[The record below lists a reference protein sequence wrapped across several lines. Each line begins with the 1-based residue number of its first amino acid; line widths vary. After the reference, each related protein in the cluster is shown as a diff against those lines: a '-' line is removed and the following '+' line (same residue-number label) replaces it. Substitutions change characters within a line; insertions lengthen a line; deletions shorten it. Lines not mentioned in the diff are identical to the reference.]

1 MATPDRPPT
10 GNLSAL
16 DGIEAG
22 VIRFD
27 PFEALRRLEC
37 AYADRE
43 RLGESVRPQQDAVR
57 LRQTPSMRFA
67 PTPLDRFVP
76 ATEQSP
82 AQLWQVFFGM
92 FGPNG
97 PLPLHLTEYA
107 YDRLVIA
114 RDPTFARFADLFHHR
129 LISLLYRAWAT
140 SRPVVSGDRPGSD
153 RFGGYVDSLIG
164 LGLPS
169 MRNRDEWS
177 DSSKRYF
184 SGWLAS
190 GVRTPEGLEA
200 MLVDYFGLPMRIEE
214 YAGEWLELGH
224 GVQLQLGVGLGVD
237 GRLGVDTIIGEAA
250 WSVSHRFRIVVGPVG
265 RADLDSLLPD
275 AGRLKVVGTIVRNYL
290 ADELGWELKLVV
302 RPAEVPSAQLGVL
315 GKLGWNSWL
324 SPNGA
329 TPGIVTLRERR
340 AQH

>member
-1 MATPDRPPT
+1 MATPYRPPT
-10 GNLSAL
+10 GTLSAL
-16 DGIEAG
+16 DGLEADA
-22 VIRFD
+22 IRFD
-27 PFEALRRLEC
+27 PYEALRRLEC
-37 AYADRE
+37 AYSDRE

-57 LRQTPSMRFA
+57 LRQMPSMRFA

-76 ATEQSP
+76 ATEQAP

-92 FGPNG
+92 FGPNS

-140 SRPVVSGDRPGSD
+140 SRPAVGGDRPDSD

-169 MRNRDEWS
+169 MRGRDDWS

-190 GVRTPEGLEA
+190 SARTPEGLEA
-200 MLVDYFGLPMRIEE
+200 MLVDYFALPVRIEE
-214 YAGEWLELGH
+214 YAGEWLELGR
-224 GVQLQLGVGLGVD
+224 GVQLQLGVGLGVE

-250 WSVSHRFRIVVGPVG
+250 WSVSHRFRIVAGPIG
-265 RADLDSLLPD
+265 RADLESLLPD
-275 AGRLKVVGTIVRNYL
+275 GHRLNVIGTIIRNYL

-302 RPAEVPSAQLGVL
+302 RPAEVPRTQLGVA

-324 SPNGA
+324 APDGVA
-329 TPGIVTLRERR
+329 PGIVTLRERR
-340 AQH
+340 TQH